1 MKRSGVHTKGTGR
14 DSPGRAFSKSVEG
27 IECKSPNTTTQE
39 LRSGFDFLSSADDD
53 DDDVMKPRLNG
64 YLLEPDKVNSELN
77 NDAKRELLVLDKRLK
92 DERNSCQI
100 SQHKKTEIDS
110 ENSRGNE
117 VDVIKIN
124 TRIKN
129 IKSDFCE
136 EYPDSSQVKQVSP
149 SCRNSTS
156 VKKPVPL
163 PRRKT
168 QKEFLEPGN
177 THEIEV
183 DECHQQLGQIPN
195 SLSAQ
200 LLVDPVVHTGM
211 TADDND
217 CVLPQNV
224 ERKEKKK
231 KSASCSVEKKEEIE
245 LGNTNT
251 SVVKLDQKQ
260 MSPSRKSPFHKPK
273 RKSREEALETVLMAQ
288 ESQQMELHY
297 DKVLGIIIHRSE
309 CLRVDS
315 LIRHPLV
322 KVHLLNA
329 VTGNYLK
336 KSNISRPVSFYYE
349 NQEVDYILPLMT
361 DIFDYKEKR

>member
-1 MKRSGVHTKGTGR
+1 MKRSGVHTKGTDR

-53 DDDVMKPRLNG
+53 DDVMKPRLNG
-64 YLLEPDKVNSELN
+64 YLLELDKVNSELN
-77 NDAKRELLVLDKRLK
+77 SDANRELLVLDKRLK

-100 SQHKKTEIDS
+100 SQHKETEIDS

-117 VDVIKIN
+117 ADVIKIS

-136 EYPDSSQVKQVSP
+136 EYADFSQVKQVSP
-149 SCRNSTS
+149 SCRNGTS

-163 PRRKT
+163 PRKKT

-183 DECHQQLGQIPN
+183 DEYHQQLGQIPN

-200 LLVDPVVHTGM
+200 HLIDRVVHTGM

-231 KSASCSVEKKEEIE
+231 KSAPCSVEKKEEIE

-251 SVVKLDQKQ
+251 SDVELDRKQ
-260 MSPSRKSPFHKPK
+260 VSPSRKSSFHKSR
-273 RKSREEALETVLMAQ
+273 RKSREEASENVLMTQ

-297 DKVLGIIIHRSE
+297 DKVLGIIIHHSE
-309 CLRVDS
+309 CLRVDP

>member
-1 MKRSGVHTKGTGR
+1 MS
-14 DSPGRAFSKSVEG
+14 
-27 IECKSPNTTTQE
+27 
-39 LRSGFDFLSSADDD
+39 SGFDFLSSTD

-64 YLLEPDKVNSELN
+64 YLLELDKVNSELN
-77 NDAKRELLVLDKRLK
+77 NGANRELLVLDKRLK

-100 SQHKKTEIDS
+100 SQQKEVEIDS

-117 VDVIKIN
+117 ADVIKRN

-136 EYPDSSQVKQVSP
+136 ESADFSQVKQVSP
-149 SCRNSTS
+149 SCRSSTS

-168 QKEFLEPGN
+168 HKEFLEPGD

-183 DECHQQLGQIPN
+183 DECHQQQGQIPN

-200 LLVDPVVHTGM
+200 LLVDTVEHTGM

-231 KSASCSVEKKEEIE
+231 KSAPSSVEKKEEIE
-245 LGNTNT
+245 LRNMNT
-251 SVVKLDQKQ
+251 SNVELDQKEV
-260 MSPSRKSPFHKPK
+260 SPSRKSSFHKSR
-273 RKSREEALETVLMAQ
+273 RKSGEEAVETVLMT
-288 ESQQMELHY
+288 EE
-297 DKVLGIIIHRSE
+297 
-309 CLRVDS
+309 
-315 LIRHPLV
+315 
-322 KVHLLNA
+322 
-329 VTGNYLK
+329 
-336 KSNISRPVSFYYE
+336 
-349 NQEVDYILPLMT
+349 
-361 DIFDYKEKR
+361 